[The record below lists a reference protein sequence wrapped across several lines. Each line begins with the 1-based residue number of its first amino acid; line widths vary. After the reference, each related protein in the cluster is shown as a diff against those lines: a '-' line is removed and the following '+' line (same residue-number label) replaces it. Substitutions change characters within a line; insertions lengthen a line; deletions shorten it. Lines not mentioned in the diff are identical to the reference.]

1 MHLDFFNLQCT
12 MPLHPGHTDPLSK
25 CNRCFHTRQAPES
38 YYSILYPTPR
48 TDIVADKVADMEVD
62 DVADMVVDMKVDKV
76 VDMVVDMEVDKVVD
90 MVADNRKMTLTS
102 TLTWKSNLV
111 SVLVTGAG

>member
-1 MHLDFFNLQCT
+1 
-12 MPLHPGHTDPLSK
+12 MPLHPRHTDPLSK

-38 YYSILYPTPR
+38 YYSISYPTPR

-62 DVADMVVDMKVDKV
+62 DMADMVVDMKVDKV

-90 MVADNRKMTLTS
+90 MVVDMEVGKVVDMVADMG
-102 TLTWKSNLV
+102 W
-111 SVLVTGAG
+111 

>member
-1 MHLDFFNLQCT
+1 

-38 YYSILYPTPR
+38 YYSISYPTPR

-62 DVADMVVDMKVDKV
+62 KVVDKVVDMVVDMEVDNV

-90 MVADNRKMTLTS
+90 MVVEMEVDKVVDMVVDMEVGPHQHTIHTA
-102 TLTWKSNLV
+102 
-111 SVLVTGAG
+111 

>member
-38 YYSILYPTPR
+38 YYSISYPTPR
-48 TDIVADKVADMEVD
+48 TDIVANNVA
-62 DVADMVVDMKVDKV
+62 
-76 VDMVVDMEVDKVVD
+76 DMVVDMEVDKVVD
-90 MVADNRKMTLTS
+90 MVVDMEVGPHQHTIHTA
-102 TLTWKSNLV
+102 
-111 SVLVTGAG
+111 

>member
-1 MHLDFFNLQCT
+1 MHLKKINLQCT

-62 DVADMVVDMKVDKV
+62 DMADMVVDMKVDKV
-76 VDMVVDMEVDKVVD
+76 VDMVVDMEVDNVADMVVDMEVDKVVD
-90 MVADNRKMTLTS
+90 MVVDMVMVM
-102 TLTWKSNLV
+102 V
-111 SVLVTGAG
+111 S